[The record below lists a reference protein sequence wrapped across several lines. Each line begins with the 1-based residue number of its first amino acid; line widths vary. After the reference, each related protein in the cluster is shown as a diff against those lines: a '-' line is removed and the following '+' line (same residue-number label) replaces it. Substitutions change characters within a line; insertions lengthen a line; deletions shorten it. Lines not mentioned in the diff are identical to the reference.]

1 MHIKAGDLMKTEPDN
16 KKINIKK
23 EIVNIIMLLTAAILG
38 AIGMHVFVY
47 PSNFA
52 PMGVDGIAT
61 MLQTLTGVNAGI
73 YTIALNIPL
82 FILAWIVLKKRYVIY
97 TIVFIVIVSA
107 MLMILDE
114 ISFYQYVAESDKMI
128 SAIFSGI
135 LLGARTGI
143 MIKIGGSAGGA
154 DIIACSVQAKKPYMN
169 VERIIS
175 LICYLIMGLSFFVY
189 KDLNCIF
196 LSIIQ
201 LIVFEWVMKGIL
213 TPTRNAVEVKII
225 TKYPKEIKQEL
236 LYLLKHGATYVES
249 RGMYTDEENN
259 IIFSVINI
267 RQIPELMIISEKYP
281 DTFVYYSDV
290 KGVRGNFRWNKDDIA
305 K

>member
-1 MHIKAGDLMKTEPDN
+1 MEIKTEA

-23 EIVNIIMLLTAAILG
+23 EITNIFMILISAIVG

-73 YTIALNIPL
+73 YTLALNIPL
-82 FILAWIVLKKRYVIY
+82 FILAWIILKKRYVIY
-97 TIVFIVIVSA
+97 TIVFIIIVSG
-107 MLMILDE
+107 MLLVLDE
-114 ISFYQYVAESDKMI
+114 VSFYQYVTESDKMI

-143 MIKIGGSAGGA
+143 MLKIGGSAGGA

-169 VERIIS
+169 VETLIS
-175 LICYLIMGLSFFVY
+175 FICYVIMGLSFFVY
-189 KDLNCIF
+189 QDINCIF

-201 LIVFEWVMKGIL
+201 LIVFEWVMKIIL

-225 TKYPKEIKQEL
+225 TKYPNKIKQEL
-236 LYLLKHGATYVES
+236 LYMLKHGATHVES
-249 RGMYTDEENN
+249 HGMYTDEENN

-267 RQIPELMIISEKYP
+267 RQIPEFMEMIKEYP

-290 KGVRGNFRWNKDDIA
+290 KGVRGNFRWNKDDA
-305 K
+305 VK

>member
-1 MHIKAGDLMKTEPDN
+1 
-16 KKINIKK
+16 
-23 EIVNIIMLLTAAILG
+23 
-38 AIGMHVFVY
+38 
-47 PSNFA
+47 
-52 PMGVDGIAT
+52 
-61 MLQTLTGVNAGI
+61 
-73 YTIALNIPL
+73 
-82 FILAWIVLKKRYVIY
+82 
-97 TIVFIVIVSA
+97 
-107 MLMILDE
+107 
-114 ISFYQYVAESDKMI
+114 MI

-154 DIIACSVQAKKPYMN
+154 DIIACSVQATKPYIH
-169 VERIIS
+169 VERLIS

-225 TKYPKEIKQEL
+225 TKHPKEIKQEL
-236 LYLLKHGATYVES
+236 LYLLKHGATYVDS

-267 RQIPELMIISEKYP
+267 RQIPELMKISEKYP

>member
-1 MHIKAGDLMKTEPDN
+1 METVKNTETQKSN
-16 KKINIKK
+16 FKK
-23 EIVNIIMLLTAAILG
+23 EIENLIMLLVASVLG

-61 MLQTLTGVNAGI
+61 MLQLLTGVNAGI
-73 YTIALNIPL
+73 YTFFLNLPL
-82 FILAWIVLKKRYVIY
+82 FILAWFILKKRYVFY
-97 TIVFIVIVSA
+97 TIIFIVVVSG
-107 MLMILDE
+107 MLIFLDA
-114 ISFYQYVAESDKMI
+114 ISFYQYVTESDKLI

-154 DIIACSVQAKKPYMN
+154 DIIACAVQAKRPYGN
-169 VERIIS
+169 VERLIS
-175 LICYLIMGLSFFVY
+175 LICYVIMGLSFFVY
-189 KDLNCIF
+189 WDLNCIF
-196 LSIIQ
+196 LSIVQ
-201 LIVFEWVMKGIL
+201 LIVFEWVMKAIL
-213 TPTRNAVEVKII
+213 TPTRNAVEVKIV
-225 TKYPKEIKQEL
+225 TKHTEEIRQEL
-236 LYLLKHGATYVES
+236 LYILKHGATHVKS

-267 RQIPELMIISEKYP
+267 RQMPEFMEMIKKYP

-290 KGVRGNFRWNKDDIA
+290 KGVRGNFRWNKDDVA

>member
-1 MHIKAGDLMKTEPDN
+1 MKTKLDN
-16 KKINIKK
+16 KKLNVKK
-23 EIVNIIMLLTAAILG
+23 EIFNIIMLLVAAVFG

-61 MLQTLTGVNAGI
+61 MLQTITGVNAGI

-97 TIVFIVIVSA
+97 TIVFIIVVSV
-107 MLMILDE
+107 MLMVLE
-114 ISFYQYVAESDKMI
+114 EVSFYQYITESDKVI

-169 VERIIS
+169 VERLIS
-175 LICYLIMGLSFFVY
+175 LICYIIMGLSFFVY
-189 KDLNCIF
+189 RDLNCIF

-201 LIVFEWVMKGIL
+201 LIVFEWIVKGIL
-213 TPTRNAVEVKII
+213 TSTRNAVEVKII
-225 TKYPKEIKQEL
+225 TKHPDEIKQETTSKQY
-236 LYLLKHGATYVES
+236 YL
-249 RGMYTDEENN
+249 
-259 IIFSVINI
+259 
-267 RQIPELMIISEKYP
+267 
-281 DTFVYYSDV
+281 
-290 KGVRGNFRWNKDDIA
+290 
-305 K
+305 